1 MKNIKFFDLTV
12 GGTVLRFFAM
22 MAVVIIVG
30 FTGHFILAALIGF
43 VIAITSILGMHISS
57 VPLSKGTA
65 VDL

>member
-43 VIAITSILGMHISS
+43 VIAITSILGMHISINSLNKSS
-57 VPLSKGTA
+57 VI
-65 VDL
+65 DL